1 MALSEDGVIVQGPI
15 GHEMHLP
22 VTSGPANPGGQEGTG
37 VVVTALLTVP
47 DINADTTLDSTG
59 VEVLEGVGVVEDTI
73 AMMLDDVRAMLVIEL
88 AAFDDVVLLIEML
101 DVVEAIPV
109 VLDEATAMPVMV
121 DIIDEDVLLLISGAG
136 AVVLVTLVILDDPK
150 FAVTIDDALFGNVN
164 TVVLLITGMLLL
176 VAAGIGVEVLEC
188 TGVEVLTIPAVL
200 DDTNPVVLSPAVFV
214 CVAVLVMAGVGDE
227 DAMALEAA
235 GAGVVVVLAAP
246 VLLHE
251 AASAG
256 VDEVLEEMW
265 MDVPVATVPLDGVV
279 AAVLEITAAD
289 DADVLLPEAF
299 GAGVVVLVT
308 LVAPAVLV
316 PTIDDDD
323 VLLLVEVLEGTG
335 VDVAAM
341 PVVLDDGAAVVLV
354 LVAIDDA
361 SVLLLVA
368 AGIGVEVLECTGVE
382 VLTIPAVLDDAN
394 PVVLSPAVFVCT
406 AVLVMAGIGDEDAMA
421 LEAAGAGVVVVL
433 AAPVLRVE
441 A

>member
-1 MALSEDGVIVQGPI
+1 
-15 GHEMHLP
+15 
-22 VTSGPANPGGQEGTG
+22 
-37 VVVTALLTVP
+37 
-47 DINADTTLDSTG
+47 
-59 VEVLEGVGVVEDTI
+59 
-73 AMMLDDVRAMLVIEL
+73 
-88 AAFDDVVLLIEML
+88 
-101 DVVEAIPV
+101 
-109 VLDEATAMPVMV
+109 
-121 DIIDEDVLLLISGAG
+121 
-136 AVVLVTLVILDDPK
+136 
-150 FAVTIDDALFGNVN
+150 
-164 TVVLLITGMLLL
+164 
-176 VAAGIGVEVLEC
+176 
-188 TGVEVLTIPAVL
+188 
-200 DDTNPVVLSPAVFV
+200 VLSPAVFV
-214 CVAVLVMAGVGDE
+214 CAAVLVMAGVGDE
-227 DAMALEAA
+227 GAMALEAA

-246 VLLHE
+246 VLLLE
-251 AASAG
+251 AASAV
-256 VDEVLEEMW
+256 VDEVLEEVW
-265 MDVPVATVPLDGVV
+265 MDVPVATLPLDGVV

-308 LVAPAVLV
+308 LVVPAVLV

-361 SVLLLVA
+361 SVLLLEA

-394 PVVLSPAVFVCT
+394 PVVLSPAVFVCA
-406 AVLVMAGIGDEDAMA
+406 AVLVMAGVGDEGAMA

-433 AAPVLRVE
+433 AAPVLLFE